1 MTYPIDYVAADLDGS
16 PEPPPSPSLARP
28 QARGKFLFIGQEKF
42 YVRGVT
48 YGAFRPRDGGNRYP
62 SPEIVEDDFARMAEC
77 GINMVRTY
85 TVPPRWLL
93 DRAAKSGLRVMVGLP
108 LERYIGFLIDS
119 EDAPD
124 IEDLVREG
132 VRACSGHPAVLGY
145 ALGNEVP
152 ASIVRWH
159 GRRHVEALIERLCRA
174 VKSEDPGALVTYVNY
189 AGTEQ
194 FHLPF
199 LDFDCHNVY
208 LDSQERFEA
217 YLARLQN
224 IAGDRPL
231 VMSEIGAD
239 SSQEGETAQA
249 SMLEWQIRTAFAGG
263 CAGLFLRSWT
273 DECYRPGAEAHE
285 GAFGL
290 TYHDRSPK
298 VALATVKKVFDEVPF
313 SPGVNWP
320 HVSVVL
326 CSYNGGST
334 IGQSLQ
340 ALEKLDYPSYEVIV
354 VDDGSTDDT
363 ATIARGFDCLVISTA
378 QSGLSNARNTG
389 LKAAGGEIVAYIDDD
404 AYPDPQWLTYLAASF
419 KSTKHAGIGGPNI
432 APPGDGFV
440 AEVVDRAPGNPTHVL
455 LSDQE
460 AEHIPGCNMAFRR
473 ECLEAIGGFDPF
485 YQVAGD
491 DVDVCW
497 RLRERG
503 WTLGYCPTAMVWHH
517 RRKSIRAYWKQ
528 QIGYGK
534 AEALLESK
542 WPEKYNSVG
551 HLTWAGRI
559 YNTGFA
565 PILAGGGRIYQA
577 ARGTAKYWTLYEP
590 AAGVYGSLPLM
601 PEWFLIVCVLAV
613 LSVLGLV
620 WAPLFLAAP
629 LLLLAAG
636 ASFVQALHNALRM
649 SVRDAGPER
658 LRRPKFLALTTFL
671 YLLQPLGRLYGRL
684 QYGLT
689 PWRRR
694 RIDGFSLPRAWTA
707 AFWIES
713 GQAPE
718 MWLEQIRAAI
728 REDGGLV
735 LSGGPFDRW
744 DLEVR
749 SGLAAARLLM
759 AVEEHGQGR
768 QMLRFRTW
776 PRWSRGWLVLIILT
790 TLLALAAILDQA
802 WPMAILFGVPALL
815 FALRSLDDSA
825 SAMAGAQR
833 AIKNSVGETNS
844 MLLSLEQSG

>member
-1 MTYPIDYVAADLDGS
+1 MAYPVKYVSADLDG
-16 PEPPPSPSLARP
+16 PTEPSPTPFPSRP
-28 QARGKFLFIGQEKF
+28 QVRGKFLYAGQEKF
-42 YVRGVT
+42 YIRGVT
-48 YGAFRPRDGGNRYP
+48 YGAFEPHDGGNRYP
-62 SPEIVEDDFARMAEC
+62 WLEDVEDDFALMTENGVNA
-77 GINMVRTY
+77 IRTY

-93 DRAAKSGLRVMVGLP
+93 DRAQQYGLRVMVGLP

-119 EDAPD
+119 EGAPN

-132 VRACSGHPAVLGY
+132 VRACSGHPAVLCY
-145 ALGNEVP
+145 AIGNEIP

-159 GRRHVEALIERLCRA
+159 GPRRIEGLIEQHYRA
-174 VKSEDPGALVTYVNY
+174 VKSEDPDALVTYVNY
-189 AGTEQ
+189 AGTEYLQ
-194 FHLPF
+194 LPF
-199 LDFDCHNVY
+199 LDFACFNVY
-208 LDSQERFEA
+208 LESQEGFEA

-239 SSQEGETAQA
+239 SARDSEAAQA
-249 SMLEWQIRTAFAGG
+249 SRLEWQIRTAFAGG
-263 CAGLFLRSWT
+263 CAGSIVRSWT
-273 DECYRPGAEAHE
+273 DECYRPGSSARER
-285 GAFGL
+285 AFGL
-290 TYHDRSPK
+290 TRRDRSPK
-298 VALATVKKVFDEVPF
+298 KALATVEKVFDEVPF
-313 SPGVNWP
+313 SVEANWP
-320 HVSVVL
+320 HVSVVV
-326 CSYNGGST
+326 CSFNGGST
-334 IGQSLQ
+334 IGECLQ
-340 ALEKLDYPSYEVIV
+340 ALEKLEYPSYEVIV

-363 ATIARGFDCLVISTA
+363 ADIAREFDCFVISTH

-389 LKAAGGEIVAYIDDD
+389 LKAATGEIVAYLDDD
-404 AYPDPQWLTYLAASF
+404 AYPDAQWLTYLAATF
-419 KSTKHAGIGGPNI
+419 KSTDHAGVGGPNI

-455 LSDQE
+455 LSDRE

-473 ECLEAIGGFDPF
+473 ERLEAIGGFDP
-485 YQVAGD
+485 YYRVAGD

-497 RLRERG
+497 RLQQEG
-503 WTLGYCPTAMVWHH
+503 WTLGFSPAAMVWHH

-542 WPEKYNSVG
+542 WPEKYNAVG

-559 YNTGFA
+559 YNKGFI
-565 PILAGGGRIYQA
+565 PILGRGGRLYQA
-577 ARGTAKYWTLYEP
+577 VQGETHSRAPYEP
-590 AAGVYGSLPLM
+590 ASGVYGSLPLM
-601 PEWFLIVCVLAV
+601 PEWFLIVCVLAI

-620 WAPLFLAAP
+620 WAPLFLALP
-629 LLLLAAG
+629 LLLLAGG
-636 ASFVQALHNALRM
+636 ASLALAFQNARRASSHDAGLKR
-649 SVRDAGPER
+649 SVR
-658 LRRPKFLALTTFL
+658 LKFLALTTFSHL
-671 YLLQPLGRLYGRL
+671 IQPLGRLYGRL

-694 RIDGFSLPRAWTA
+694 RVDGFSLPREWTA

-713 GQAPE
+713 GQAAE
-718 MWLEQIRAAI
+718 MWLEEIRTSI

-735 LSGGPFDRW
+735 LSGGDFDRW

-759 AVEEHGQGR
+759 AVEEHGQGN
-768 QMLRFRTW
+768 QMVRFRVW
-776 PRWSRGWLVLIILT
+776 PRWSRGGLALILLA
-790 TLLALAAILDQA
+790 TLLSLLAIADQA
-802 WPMAILFGVPALL
+802 WPMAVLFGAPALL

-833 AIKNSVGETNS
+833 AIKDSVGELDA